1 MLEVD
6 PEIPDVD
13 DPEEIPEEDVP
24 LVPSDTKPGEEIP
37 DENVP
42 LGNPATGAA
51 SIPALAV
58 AAAVLSIGIIL
69 TLKKKK

>member
-42 LGNPATGAA
+42 LGNPATGPPP
-51 SIPALAV
+51 SQRWLLRPLF
-58 AAAVLSIGIIL
+58 
-69 TLKKKK
+69 